1 MKAGIVPSKLVFF
14 IDSCTLPSLSYMRAV
29 KNAVSAFHCCINFYL
44 IWYIGLLSLCSK
56 ENGMLKVKDIMTTEV
71 FVLHA
76 TQTLELVRSL
86 MRIKHVRH
94 VPIVDGDNA
103 FVGLMTHRDLLAQTI
118 SHLAEVDEDEQEYL
132 DRHIHIVNT
141 MKTDVLTADPEMDVC
156 SAIAKLLDHKY
167 GCLPVVS
174 DGKLVGI
181 VTEADF
187 LNLTLGLLRDSDSTC
202 V

>member
-1 MKAGIVPSKLVFF
+1 
-14 IDSCTLPSLSYMRAV
+14 
-29 KNAVSAFHCCINFYL
+29 
-44 IWYIGLLSLCSK
+44 
-56 ENGMLKVKDIMTTEV
+56 MLKVKDIMTSEV

-94 VPIVDGDNA
+94 VPIVDADNT

-118 SHLAEVDEDEQEYL
+118 SHLAEVDDAEQEYL
-132 DRHIHIVNT
+132 DRHLHIVNI
-141 MKTDVLTADPEMDVC
+141 MKTDVLTADPEMDIC
-156 SAIAKLLDHKY
+156 SAITLLLDHKY

-174 DGKLVGI
+174 NGKLVGI

-187 LNLTLGLLRDSDSTC
+187 LNLTLGLLRKSDSKC
-202 V
+202 I

>member
-1 MKAGIVPSKLVFF
+1 
-14 IDSCTLPSLSYMRAV
+14 
-29 KNAVSAFHCCINFYL
+29 
-44 IWYIGLLSLCSK
+44 
-56 ENGMLKVKDIMTTEV
+56 MLKIKDIMTSEV
-71 FVLHA
+71 FVLHS

-94 VPIVDGDNA
+94 VPIVDPDNT

-118 SHLAEVDEDEQEYL
+118 SHLAEVDDEEQEYL
-132 DRHIHIVNT
+132 DRHIHIMNI
-141 MKTDVLTADPEMDVC
+141 MKTDVTTVDPETDVC
-156 SAIAKLLDHKY
+156 SAITMLLEHKY
-167 GCLPVVS
+167 GCLPVVT

-187 LNLTLGLLRDSDSTC
+187 MKLTLDLLRKSDSTC

>member
-1 MKAGIVPSKLVFF
+1 
-14 IDSCTLPSLSYMRAV
+14 
-29 KNAVSAFHCCINFYL
+29 
-44 IWYIGLLSLCSK
+44 
-56 ENGMLKVKDIMTTEV
+56 MLKVKDIMTSEV

-94 VPIVDGDNA
+94 VPIVEPDNT

-118 SHLAEVDEDEQEYL
+118 SHLADVDEEEQQYL
-132 DRHIHIVNT
+132 DRNIHIINI
-141 MKTDVLTADPEMDVC
+141 MKTDCLTADPEMDLCKAV
-156 SAIAKLLDHKY
+156 ALLLDHKY

-187 LNLTLGLLRDSDSTC
+187 LKLTLDLLRKTESSC

>member
-1 MKAGIVPSKLVFF
+1 
-14 IDSCTLPSLSYMRAV
+14 
-29 KNAVSAFHCCINFYL
+29 
-44 IWYIGLLSLCSK
+44 
-56 ENGMLKVKDIMTTEV
+56 MLKVKDIMTSEV

-94 VPIVDGDNA
+94 VPIVDPDNS

-132 DRHIHIVNT
+132 DRNIHIMNI
-141 MKTDVLTADPEMDVC
+141 MKTDIITADPEMDVC
-156 SAIAKLLDHKY
+156 DAISMLLENKY

-187 LNLTLGLLRDSDSTC
+187 LKLTQELLLKSESSH

>member
-1 MKAGIVPSKLVFF
+1 
-14 IDSCTLPSLSYMRAV
+14 
-29 KNAVSAFHCCINFYL
+29 
-44 IWYIGLLSLCSK
+44 
-56 ENGMLKVKDIMTTEV
+56 MLKVKDIMTTEV

-94 VPIVDGDNA
+94 VPIVDAENT

-118 SHLAEVDEDEQEYL
+118 SHLAEIDAEEQEYL
-132 DRHIHIVNT
+132 DRNIHIVT
-141 MKTDVLTADPEMDVC
+141 IMKTDVLTVDPEMDIC
-156 SAIAKLLDHKY
+156 SAISLLLDNKY
-167 GCLPVVS
+167 GCLPVVA

-187 LNLTLGLLRDSDSTC
+187 LNLTLELLRSRESSC
-202 V
+202 A

>member
-1 MKAGIVPSKLVFF
+1 
-14 IDSCTLPSLSYMRAV
+14 
-29 KNAVSAFHCCINFYL
+29 
-44 IWYIGLLSLCSK
+44 
-56 ENGMLKVKDIMTTEV
+56 MLKVKDIMTNEV

-94 VPIVDGDNA
+94 VPIVEPDNT

-118 SHLAEVDEDEQEYL
+118 SHLAEVDDEEQEYL
-132 DRHIHIVNT
+132 DRHIHIVNI
-141 MKTDVLTADPEMDVC
+141 MKTDCITADPELDVC
-156 SAIAKLLDHKY
+156 KAISMLLEHKY
-167 GCLPVVS
+167 GCMPVVE

-187 LNLTLGLLRDSDSTC
+187 LQLTLDLLRKSESTC

>member
-1 MKAGIVPSKLVFF
+1 
-14 IDSCTLPSLSYMRAV
+14 
-29 KNAVSAFHCCINFYL
+29 
-44 IWYIGLLSLCSK
+44 
-56 ENGMLKVKDIMTTEV
+56 MLKVKDIMTSEV

-76 TQTLELVRSL
+76 SQTLELVRSL

-94 VPIVDGDNA
+94 VPIVEPDNT

-118 SHLAEVDEDEQEYL
+118 SHLAEIDEDEQEYL
-132 DRHIHIVNT
+132 DRHIHIMKI

-156 SAIAKLLDHKY
+156 SAIALLLDHKY

-187 LNLTLGLLRDSDSTC
+187 LNLTLGLLRKSDSAC

>member
-1 MKAGIVPSKLVFF
+1 
-14 IDSCTLPSLSYMRAV
+14 
-29 KNAVSAFHCCINFYL
+29 
-44 IWYIGLLSLCSK
+44 
-56 ENGMLKVKDIMTTEV
+56 MLKIKDMMTSEV
-71 FVLHA
+71 FVLHD

-94 VPIVDGDNA
+94 VPIVNTDNT

-118 SHLAEVDEDEQEYL
+118 SHLAEVDDEEQEYL
-132 DRHIHIVNT
+132 DRHIHIVNI
-141 MKTDVLTADPEMDVC
+141 MKTDVVTVDPETDIC
-156 SAIAKLLDHKY
+156 TAITMLLEHKY

-187 LNLTLGLLRDSDSTC
+187 LKLTLKLLRESEKSC

>member
-1 MKAGIVPSKLVFF
+1 
-14 IDSCTLPSLSYMRAV
+14 
-29 KNAVSAFHCCINFYL
+29 
-44 IWYIGLLSLCSK
+44 
-56 ENGMLKVKDIMTTEV
+56 MLKVKDIMTTEV
-71 FVLHA
+71 FVLHS

-94 VPIVDGDNA
+94 VPIVDQDNS
-103 FVGLMTHRDLLAQTI
+103 FVGLITHRDLLAQTI

-132 DRHIHIVNT
+132 DRHIHIMNI
-141 MKTDVLTADPEMDVC
+141 MKTDVLTVDPEMDVC
-156 SAIAKLLDHKY
+156 SAITLLLDNKY

-174 DGKLVGI
+174 GGKLVGI

-187 LNLTLGLLRDSDSTC
+187 LNLTLELLRKSDKAC

>member
-1 MKAGIVPSKLVFF
+1 
-14 IDSCTLPSLSYMRAV
+14 
-29 KNAVSAFHCCINFYL
+29 
-44 IWYIGLLSLCSK
+44 
-56 ENGMLKVKDIMTTEV
+56 MLKIKDIMTSEV

-76 TQTLELVRSL
+76 AQTLELLRSL

-94 VPIVDGDNA
+94 VPIVDPDNT

-118 SHLAEVDEDEQEYL
+118 SHLAEVDDEEQEYL
-132 DRHIHIVNT
+132 DRHIHIMNI
-141 MKTDVLTADPEMDVC
+141 MKTDVTTVDPEMDVC
-156 SAIAKLLDHKY
+156 NALTMLLEHKY
-167 GCLPVVS
+167 GCLPVVT

-187 LNLTLGLLRDSDSTC
+187 MKLTLDLLRRSDSSC

>member
-1 MKAGIVPSKLVFF
+1 
-14 IDSCTLPSLSYMRAV
+14 
-29 KNAVSAFHCCINFYL
+29 
-44 IWYIGLLSLCSK
+44 
-56 ENGMLKVKDIMTTEV
+56 MLKVKDIMTTEV

-94 VPIVDGDNA
+94 VPIVDADNT

-132 DRHIHIVNT
+132 DRHIHIVKT
-141 MKTDVLTADPEMDVC
+141 MKTDVVTADPEMDVC
-156 SAIAKLLDHKY
+156 SAISLLLDHKY

-187 LNLTLGLLRDSDSTC
+187 LNLTLGLLRKSESTC

>member
-1 MKAGIVPSKLVFF
+1 
-14 IDSCTLPSLSYMRAV
+14 
-29 KNAVSAFHCCINFYL
+29 
-44 IWYIGLLSLCSK
+44 
-56 ENGMLKVKDIMTTEV
+56 MTSEV

-94 VPIVDGDNA
+94 VPIVEPDNT

-118 SHLAEVDEDEQEYL
+118 SYLAEVDEEEQEYL
-132 DRHIHIVNT
+132 DRSIHIMNI
-141 MKTDVLTADPEMDVC
+141 MKTDVATTDPEMDIC
-156 SAIAKLLDHKY
+156 EAISMLLKHKY

-187 LNLTLGLLRDSDSTC
+187 LKLTLDLLRKTESSC

>member
-1 MKAGIVPSKLVFF
+1 
-14 IDSCTLPSLSYMRAV
+14 
-29 KNAVSAFHCCINFYL
+29 
-44 IWYIGLLSLCSK
+44 
-56 ENGMLKVKDIMTTEV
+56 MLRIKDIMTTEV
-71 FVLHA
+71 FVLHS

-94 VPIVDGDNA
+94 VPIVEQDNT

-118 SHLAEVDEDEQEYL
+118 SHLADVDDNEQEYL
-132 DRHIHIVNT
+132 DRHIHIMNI
-141 MKTDVLTADPEMDVC
+141 MKTDVITAEPDMDVC
-156 SAIAKLLDHKY
+156 EAISMLLEHKY

-187 LNLTLGLLRDSDSTC
+187 LKLTQELLRKSESSC

>member
-1 MKAGIVPSKLVFF
+1 
-14 IDSCTLPSLSYMRAV
+14 
-29 KNAVSAFHCCINFYL
+29 
-44 IWYIGLLSLCSK
+44 
-56 ENGMLKVKDIMTTEV
+56 MLKVKDIMTSEV

-94 VPIVDGDNA
+94 VPIVDQDNS
-103 FVGLMTHRDLLAQTI
+103 FVGLITHRDLLAQTI
-118 SHLAEVDEDEQEYL
+118 SHLADVDEDEQEYL
-132 DRHIHIVNT
+132 DRHIHIMNI
-141 MKTDVLTADPEMDVC
+141 MKTDVLSVDPEIDVC
-156 SAIAKLLDHKY
+156 SAITLLLDNKY

-174 DGKLVGI
+174 GGKLVGI

-187 LNLTLGLLRDSDSTC
+187 LNLTLELLRKSDKAC

>member
-1 MKAGIVPSKLVFF
+1 
-14 IDSCTLPSLSYMRAV
+14 
-29 KNAVSAFHCCINFYL
+29 
-44 IWYIGLLSLCSK
+44 
-56 ENGMLKVKDIMTTEV
+56 MLKIKDIMTSEV

-94 VPIVDGDNA
+94 VPIVDADNT

-118 SHLAEVDEDEQEYL
+118 SHLAEVDNEEQEYL
-132 DRHIHIVNT
+132 DRHLHIVNI
-141 MKTDVLTADPEMDVC
+141 MKTDVLTADPEMDIC
-156 SAIAKLLDHKY
+156 SAISLLLDHKY

-174 DGKLVGI
+174 NSKLVGI

-187 LNLTLGLLRDSDSTC
+187 LNLTLGLLRKSDSKC

>member
-1 MKAGIVPSKLVFF
+1 
-14 IDSCTLPSLSYMRAV
+14 
-29 KNAVSAFHCCINFYL
+29 
-44 IWYIGLLSLCSK
+44 
-56 ENGMLKVKDIMTTEV
+56 MLKVKDIMTAEV

-94 VPIVDGDNA
+94 VPIVDEDNT

-118 SHLAEVDEDEQEYL
+118 SHLAEVDDEEQEYL
-132 DRHIHIVNT
+132 DRHIHIMNI
-141 MKTDVLTADPEMDVC
+141 MKTDVLSADPEMDIC
-156 SAIAKLLDHKY
+156 SALSLLLDHKY

-174 DGKLVGI
+174 NGKLVGI

-187 LNLTLGLLRDSDSTC
+187 LNLTLELLRKTESSC

>member
-1 MKAGIVPSKLVFF
+1 ML
-14 IDSCTLPSLSYMRAV
+14 TL
-29 KNAVSAFHCCINFYL
+29 
-44 IWYIGLLSLCSK
+44 
-56 ENGMLKVKDIMTTEV
+56 KDIMTSEV
-71 FVLHA
+71 FVLHS

-94 VPIVDGDNA
+94 VPIVEEDNT

-118 SHLAEVDEDEQEYL
+118 SHLADVDDEEQEYL
-132 DRHIHIVNT
+132 DRHIHIMNI
-141 MKTDVLTADPEMDVC
+141 MKTDVLTADPEMDMC
-156 SAIAKLLDHKY
+156 TAISLLLENKY

-174 DGKLVGI
+174 EGKLVGI

-187 LNLTLGLLRDSDSTC
+187 LNLTLGLLQKSEASC

>member
-1 MKAGIVPSKLVFF
+1 
-14 IDSCTLPSLSYMRAV
+14 
-29 KNAVSAFHCCINFYL
+29 
-44 IWYIGLLSLCSK
+44 
-56 ENGMLKVKDIMTTEV
+56 MLKVKDIMTSEV

-94 VPIVDGDNA
+94 VPIVDQDNS
-103 FVGLMTHRDLLAQTI
+103 FVGLITHRDLLAQTI

-132 DRHIHIVNT
+132 DRHIHIMNI
-141 MKTDVLTADPEMDVC
+141 MKTDVLSVDPEIDVC
-156 SAIAKLLDHKY
+156 SAITLLLDNKY

-174 DGKLVGI
+174 GGKLVGI

-187 LNLTLGLLRDSDSTC
+187 LNLTLELLRKSDKAC

>member
-1 MKAGIVPSKLVFF
+1 
-14 IDSCTLPSLSYMRAV
+14 
-29 KNAVSAFHCCINFYL
+29 
-44 IWYIGLLSLCSK
+44 
-56 ENGMLKVKDIMTTEV
+56 MLKVKDIMTTEV

-94 VPIVDGDNA
+94 VPIVDAENA

-118 SHLAEVDEDEQEYL
+118 SHLAEIDEEEQEYL
-132 DRHIHIVNT
+132 DRHIHIVNI
-141 MKTDVLTADPEMDVC
+141 MKTDVVTAEPEMDVC
-156 SAIAKLLDHKY
+156 TAIALLLDHKY

-174 DGKLVGI
+174 DDKLVGI

-187 LNLTLGLLRDSDSTC
+187 LNLTLELLRKSDSTC
-202 V
+202 A

>member
-1 MKAGIVPSKLVFF
+1 
-14 IDSCTLPSLSYMRAV
+14 
-29 KNAVSAFHCCINFYL
+29 
-44 IWYIGLLSLCSK
+44 
-56 ENGMLKVKDIMTTEV
+56 MLKVKDIMTTEV

-94 VPIVDGDNA
+94 VPIVDPDNT
-103 FVGLMTHRDLLAQTI
+103 FVGLMTHRDLLKQTI
-118 SHLAEVDEDEQEYL
+118 SHLADVDEEEQQYL
-132 DRHIHIVNT
+132 DRHIHIVNI
-141 MKTDVLTADPEMDVC
+141 MKTDVLTADPEMDIC
-156 SAIAKLLDHKY
+156 SAISLLLEHKY

-174 DGKLVGI
+174 DSKLVGI

-187 LNLTLGLLRDSDSTC
+187 LGLTLELLRQTDSSC